1 MVKVTLKGGA
11 VKEYDDNVT
20 VAEIA
25 KSLGGGLYKA
35 ACAGKLNGR
44 VVDLRTPVTEDSEV
58 ELLTFDSQEGKRAY
72 WHTTSHIMAQAVG
85 RLFPDAVFAIGP
97 SIDQGFY
104 YDFDLPR
111 NLTPDDLTA
120 IESEMK
126 KIIKEDEPLERFE
139 LEPEEAVKLMEE
151 KGQPY
156 KVELIQEHS
165 GKGEK
170 ISFYRQGD
178 FVDLCAGPHLM
189 STGKVKAVKLTSCTG
204 AYWRGDSKSKECM
217 GFPSPRPASL
227 PLTWRLWRKPKNAT
241 IISWA
246 GSLVILPPVISSAR
260 AFRSC
265 CLTAPE

>member
-44 VVDLRTPVTEDSEV
+44 VVDLRTPITEDSEV

-156 KVELIQEHS
+156 KI
-165 GKGEK
+165 G
-170 ISFYRQGD
+170 R
-178 FVDLCAGPHLM
+178 A
-189 STGKVKAVKLTSCTG
+189 SCRERV
-204 AYWRGDSKSKECM
+204 YV
-217 GFPSPRPASL
+217 
-227 PLTWRLWRKPKNAT
+227 
-241 IISWA
+241 
-246 GSLVILPPVISSAR
+246 LV
-260 AFRSC
+260 
-265 CLTAPE
+265 